1 MTADATD
8 QSSSESNTRL
18 GRLLPRRFGRDPT
31 APRSGENVAAALLL
45 VFTAV
50 AIAWANSPWADTYT
64 SFWSIPVGVTFG
76 DTSFEL
82 TTKHLVNDGLM
93 AFFFFIVGL
102 EVTSQFKIG
111 ELTDRTR
118 AVVPVVA
125 ALAGLILP
133 ALVFLALNPGGDDA
147 LAWGVVISTDTA
159 FLIGALAVIGPKFPA
174 RLRTFLLTLAV
185 VDDVGAL
192 IVIAVFYSDHIQ
204 VLPLVLAVVLLA
216 AIATVR
222 LLPAG
227 RGPAYAVLAFALW
240 LALFAGGV
248 HPTLAGVGVA
258 LLIPVF
264 TPQRQRVEETM
275 DLIRAFRQSP
285 NSEYARTATRSLR
298 ESISINERLTTGF
311 GPYVSFLVLPLFAL
325 ANAGVRLDENTVSAA
340 LGSSLTWGIIAGL
353 VLGKLIGITAATAM
367 VRATGIGQLAP
378 GLTLRRVAGGA
389 ALSGIGF
396 TISLFIID
404 LAIEDPLKQDEARV
418 GVLVAS
424 LAAFLLG
431 WAIFRV
437 TDRMSPPEAVG
448 AKLIRPIDP
457 MRDHIR
463 GNPNAPLTLV
473 EYGDYEC
480 PICSRATVA
489 IDEVREH
496 FGDELCYVWR
506 HLPLERVHPRSMD
519 AALAAEAAGLQGKY
533 FEMGKMMFQF
543 QDYLEWE
550 HLYRYADSVGCD
562 IARFDEDLRSSKV
575 LHRVEDDVQDAEVMD
590 LQSVPT
596 FFVNGKRHKGPW
608 DAANLIRALE
618 AGRGSAA
625 AGD

>member
-1 MTADATD
+1 MTPDAAN
-8 QSSSESNTRL
+8 QSSADSGAGLAR
-18 GRLLPRRFGRDPT
+18 LPRRFGRDPT
-31 APRSGENVAAALLL
+31 APRSGENIAAALLL
-45 VFTAV
+45 GFTAI
-50 AIAWANSPWADTYT
+50 AIVWANSPWADTYT
-64 SFWSIPVGVTFG
+64 AFWSTEVGVNFG
-76 DTSFEL
+76 AAHFEL
-82 TTKHLVNDGLM
+82 SMQHVVNDGLM

-111 ELTDRTR
+111 ELTARAR

-125 ALAGLILP
+125 AIAGLILP
-133 ALVFLALNPGGDDA
+133 AVVFLTLNPSGDNA

-159 FLIGALAVIGPKFPA
+159 FLVGALAVIGPKFPA

-204 VLPLVLAVVLLA
+204 VVPLILAVLLLA
-216 AIATVR
+216 AIALVR

-227 RGPAYAVLAFALW
+227 RGIAYALLAFALW
-240 LALFAGGV
+240 LALLAGGV

-264 TPQRQRVEETM
+264 TPQRERVEAAV
-275 DLIRAFRQSP
+275 DVIRAFRQSP
-285 NSEYARTATRSLR
+285 NSEYARDASRSLR
-298 ESISINERLTTGF
+298 ESISINERLTTSF

-325 ANAGVRLDENTVSAA
+325 ANAGVRLDEQTVSAA
-340 LGSSLTWGIIAGL
+340 LQSSLTWGIIAGL
-353 VLGKLIGITAATAM
+353 VVGKLVGITAATAI

-378 GLTLRRVAGGA
+378 GLTLSRVAGGA

-404 LAIEDPLKQDEARV
+404 LAIEDPMRQDEARV
-418 GVLVAS
+418 GVLAAS
-424 LAAFLLG
+424 AAAFALG

-437 TDRMSPPEAVG
+437 ADRINPPEAVG
-448 AKLIRPIDP
+448 AKLVRAIDP
-457 MRDHIR
+457 ARDHIW
-463 GNPNAPLTLV
+463 GNPDAPLTLV

-480 PICSRATVA
+480 PFCSRATGS

-506 HLPLERVHPRSMD
+506 HLPLERVHPRAMN

-543 QDYLEWE
+543 QEHLEWE

-562 IARFDEDLRSSKV
+562 IKEFDEDLRSSEV

-596 FFVNGKRHKGPW
+596 FFVNGKQHKGPW
-608 DAANLIRALE
+608 DAASLIRALE
-618 AGRGSAA
+618 SAHN
-625 AGD
+625 

>member
-1 MTADATD
+1 MTPDAAN
-8 QSSSESNTRL
+8 QSSADSGTGLAR
-18 GRLLPRRFGRDPT
+18 LPRRFGRDPT
-31 APRSGENVAAALLL
+31 APRSGENSAAALLL
-45 VFTAV
+45 GFTAI
-50 AIAWANSPWADTYT
+50 AIVWANSPWADTYT
-64 SFWSIPVGVTFG
+64 AFWSTEVGVNFG
-76 DTSFEL
+76 AAHFEL
-82 TTKHLVNDGLM
+82 SMQHVVNDGLM

-111 ELTDRTR
+111 ELTARAR

-125 ALAGLILP
+125 AIAGLILP
-133 ALVFLALNPGGDDA
+133 AVVFLTLNPSGDNA

-159 FLIGALAVIGPKFPA
+159 FLVGALAVIGPKFPA

-204 VLPLVLAVVLLA
+204 VVPLILAVLLLA
-216 AIATVR
+216 AIALVR

-227 RGPAYAVLAFALW
+227 RGIAYALLAFALW
-240 LALFAGGV
+240 LALLAGGV

-264 TPQRQRVEETM
+264 TPQRERVEAAV
-275 DLIRAFRQSP
+275 DVIRAFRQSP
-285 NSEYARTATRSLR
+285 NSEYARDASRSLR
-298 ESISINERLTTGF
+298 ESISINERLTTSF
-311 GPYVSFLVLPLFAL
+311 GPCVSFLVLPLFAL
-325 ANAGVRLDENTVSAA
+325 ANAGVRLDEQTVSAA
-340 LGSSLTWGIIAGL
+340 LQSSLTWGIIAGL
-353 VLGKLIGITAATAM
+353 VVGKLVGITAATAI

-378 GLTLRRVAGGA
+378 GLTLSRVAGGA

-404 LAIEDPLKQDEARV
+404 LAIEDPMRQDEARV
-418 GVLVAS
+418 GVLAAS
-424 LAAFLLG
+424 AAAFALG
-431 WAIFRV
+431 WAIFRIA
-437 TDRMSPPEAVG
+437 DRINPPEAVG
-448 AKLIRPIDP
+448 AKLVRAIDP
-457 MRDHIR
+457 ARDHIW
-463 GNPNAPLTLV
+463 GNPDAPLTLV

-480 PICSRATVA
+480 PFCSRVTGS

-506 HLPLERVHPRSMD
+506 HLPLERVHPRAMN

-543 QDYLEWE
+543 QEHLEWE

-562 IARFDEDLRSSKV
+562 IKEFDEDLRSSEV

-596 FFVNGKRHKGPW
+596 FFVNGKQHKGPW
-608 DAANLIRALE
+608 DAASLIRALE
-618 AGRGSAA
+618 SAHN
-625 AGD
+625 

>member
-1 MTADATD
+1 MDT
-8 QSSSESNTRL
+8 SKRL
-18 GRLLPRRFGRDPT
+18 SRLLPGRFGRDPT
-31 APRSGENVAAALLL
+31 APRSGENIAAALLL
-45 VFTAV
+45 GFTAV
-50 AIAWANSPWADTYT
+50 AIVWANSPWADTYT
-64 SFWSIPVGVTFG
+64 SFWSIPVGVSFG
-76 DTSFEL
+76 DASLEL
-82 TTKHLVNDGLM
+82 TMKHLVNDGLM

-133 ALVFLALNPGGDDA
+133 AVVFLVLNPSGDDA

-159 FLIGALAVIGPKFPA
+159 FLVGALAVIGPKFPA

-204 VLPLVLAVVLLA
+204 VLPLVLAVVLLG
-216 AIATVR
+216 AIALVR

-227 RGPAYAVLAFALW
+227 RGPAYAALAFALW

-264 TPQRQRVEETM
+264 TPQRQRVEETV

-285 NSEYARTATRSLR
+285 SSEYARTASRSLR

-325 ANAGVRLDENTVSAA
+325 ANAGVRLDEHTVAAA
-340 LGSSLTWGIIAGL
+340 LVSSLTWGIIAGL
-353 VLGKLIGITAATAM
+353 VVGKLIGITAATAM
-367 VRATGIGQLAP
+367 VRATGLGQLAP

-424 LAAFLLG
+424 FAAFVLG

-437 TDRMSPPEAVG
+437 TDRLSPPEAVG
-448 AKLIRPIDP
+448 AKLVRPIDRA
-457 MRDHIR
+457 RDHIR

-480 PICSRATVA
+480 PFCSRATGS
-489 IDEVREH
+489 IDEVRDH

-506 HLPLERVHPRSMD
+506 HLPLEKVHPRSMD
-519 AALAAEAAGLQGKY
+519 AALAAEAAGMQGRY
-533 FEMGKMMFQF
+533 FEMGKMMFEF
-543 QDYLEWE
+543 QEYLEWE

-575 LHRVEDDVQDAEVMD
+575 RHRVEDDAQDAEVMD

-608 DAANLIRALE
+608 DAASLIRALE
-618 AGRGSAA
+618 SGRE
-625 AGD
+625 